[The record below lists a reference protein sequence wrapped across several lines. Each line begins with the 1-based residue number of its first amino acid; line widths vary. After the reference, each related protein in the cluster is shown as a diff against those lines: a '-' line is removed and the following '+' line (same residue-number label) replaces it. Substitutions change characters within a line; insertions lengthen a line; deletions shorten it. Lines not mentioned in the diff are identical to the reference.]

1 MCPHQSCTDG
11 ACTSD
16 NGPNDVLHPFL
27 HAVSVGLSSCPFVQ
41 AISSEK
47 PYFVNT
53 LRKRGEK
60 LHNSTSPAFGEG
72 NAISIPRP
80 ARANLTRKPC
90 PKVIKNG
97 APCQRLTPTCRTGC
111 CPICRSLRISGPNF
125 SATSSVNLL
134 STHSNGMLRRKMD
147 SYSKMSP
154 RPGIGVRTKTSESTV
169 DATWSNRMTT

>member
-27 HAVSVGLSSCPFVQ
+27 HAVSVGLPSCPFVQ

-60 LHNSTSPAFGEG
+60 LHDSTSPAFGEG

-97 APCQRLTPTCRTGC
+97 APCQRLTPTCRTDAVPYAGASGF
-111 CPICRSLRISGPNF
+111 RDRIS
-125 SATSSVNLL
+125 
-134 STHSNGMLRRKMD
+134 
-147 SYSKMSP
+147 SP
-154 RPGIGVRTKTSESTV
+154 RPPSISFRHLQTGCYGGRWTRTPRCLPDRKSAFEQKHPNQRSMLHGQTE
-169 DATWSNRMTT
+169 